1 MERSPAEEG
10 YTSSRMRL
18 AEKDKSGQWTGG
30 DDEEPGEY
38 RGLKARLSSAARHG
52 NQQIKASP
60 VGKHPFRRLSFLLP
74 FVFLLREHLLE
85 VSFPVYPRKGSRLC
99 RLLRLQGHKKRD
111 SAEGETREKF
121 YRMTI
126 VTLRTVLISFCW
138 LSRILC
144 SLQELL
150 FARRRREKGG

>member
-1 MERSPAEEG
+1 M
-10 YTSSRMRL
+10 
-18 AEKDKSGQWTGG
+18 
-30 DDEEPGEY
+30 
-38 RGLKARLSSAARHG
+38 KARLSSAARHS

-60 VGKHPFRRLSFLLP
+60 VGKQALRHLSFLLP

-85 VSFPVYPRKGSRLC
+85 VSFHVYPRKGSRLC

-111 SAEGETREKF
+111 SAEGEIREKF

-144 SLQELL
+144 SPQNFFSREEEGSREANL
-150 FARRRREKGG
+150 FGRTRIDDIARNDPPCFGKLHQQI